1 MGRTVEQYDPH
12 ILYHAINLTVELEYK
27 IPMKK
32 IYKILEKVEEQNK
45 KNETKI
51 SPQEVLELLQT
62 LGDSLESSVESDV
75 SAGPCDGVD
84 GDGSNSVSLQEK
96 IKELLRLT
104 GCTLSEK
111 ELNRILKGEISLDDA
126 LSSKA
131 KAAWLIVFDID
142 EHGKFRPDREVVDQ
156 MLWCTQSLAL
166 ENIEVKLERYQIN
179 KEIDAKNRIHT
190 QGMLQKNDN
199 LKTLFRS
206 EKERNDPA
214 VLDEKRRKLK
224 LYIAHMQG
232 YDRDRDRDGGRGID
246 MTTGEIIDFGD
257 IYIADKE
264 HGSFIHDLEHDGIDI
279 ADIH

>member
-1 MGRTVEQYDPH
+1 MGRAVEQYDPH

-27 IPMKK
+27 VPMKK
-32 IYKILEKVEEQNK
+32 VYQILAKVEEQNK
-45 KNETKI
+45 KNATKI

-75 SAGPCDGVD
+75 PAGPCDGVD
-84 GDGSNSVSLQEK
+84 GEGGGASLQEK

-111 ELNRILKGEISLDDA
+111 DLNRILKGEISLDDA
-126 LSSKA
+126 LSPKA
-131 KAAWLIVFDID
+131 KAAWLIVFDVD
-142 EHGKFRPDREVVDQ
+142 EHGKSRPDREIVDQ
-156 MLWCTQSLAL
+156 MLWCTQTLAL
-166 ENIEVKLERYQIN
+166 ENIEMKIERYQVN
-179 KEIDAKNRIHT
+179 KEINAKNRIHT
-190 QGMLQKNDN
+190 QGVLQKSDN
-199 LKTLFRS
+199 LKTLFRA
-206 EKERNDPA
+206 EKDRNNPA

-264 HGSFIHDLEHDGIDI
+264 HGSLIHDLERDGIDI
-279 ADIH
+279 ADIR